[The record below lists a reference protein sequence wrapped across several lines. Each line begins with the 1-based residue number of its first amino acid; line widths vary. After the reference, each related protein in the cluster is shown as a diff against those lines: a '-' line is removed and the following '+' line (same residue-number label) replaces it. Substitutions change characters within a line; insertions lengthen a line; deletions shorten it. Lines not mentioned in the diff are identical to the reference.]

1 MTISQWT
8 LEQRPALV
16 AALPVNSEDIEEA
29 HQLRDII
36 TKANYA
42 NNITQ
47 KDQQR
52 LAEHGLRIAIAH
64 KERFLDTLRGG
75 YDLKEHIHRSV
86 QSILPI
92 IKGAVRDTRLR
103 NAGLLEAD
111 QCVGSISQFAW
122 KTLCCVNACVEPLSP
137 EDDIIIFQGS
147 AVSRIAGHL
156 EFNAHKAGADIR
168 TQARYHE
175 VACQNHIDIP
185 EVIFDDSNI
194 SYSAVYISTGEFS
207 GYVTTDIEDTLPQSI
222 IHGMIGTPLERM
234 IDHPFFNGLQI
245 KITDA
250 LIAQIN
256 GRQKLRL
263 ELEHVQ
269 KDIPLIL
276 PACKRLEGVIA
287 LANRAAEAA

>member
-16 AALPVNSEDIEEA
+16 AAVPLNTDDTEEA
-29 HQLRDII
+29 HRLSDII

-52 LAEHGLRIAIAH
+52 LAEHGLRIAINH
-64 KERFLDTLRGG
+64 KARFLDTLRGG
-75 YDLKEHIHRSV
+75 YDLKDEIHRTV
-86 QSILPI
+86 QTLLPV

-103 NAGLLEAD
+103 NAGLIKAD
-111 QCVGSISQFAW
+111 QCIGSISQFAW
-122 KTLCCVNACVEPLSP
+122 QTLCCVNACVEPLSP
-137 EDDIIIFQGS
+137 EDDIIIFQGR
-147 AVSRIAGHL
+147 AASRISGHL
-156 EFNAHKAGADIR
+156 EYQTHKAGTGIC
-168 TQARYHE
+168 TQTRYHE

-194 SYSAVYISTGEFS
+194 SYSAVYMSTGQAS
-207 GYVTTDIEDTLPQSI
+207 GYVTTDIEDSLPQSI
-222 IHGMIGTPLERM
+222 IHGMIGTPLERL

-263 ELEHVQ
+263 ELEHVL